1 MGINEAMVEG
11 FYSRYISRDLAN
23 LLGGGLFIVIFW
35 FSFRNQLHDI
45 SWYDFFPPILW
56 EQQSLKLISFLAV
69 AYFVGFFFDRIGDK
83 LAPKIVGFYYKS
95 ICFIKCETPP
105 TYPNPFEKVNQTYE
119 KIKLD
124 YESIHVLQKDLIIK
138 GKLDT
143 RILDQLERYVSLW
156 ILGKSVGL
164 SAFFGSIIMFI
175 SVIINHSF
183 LFKNSNLLL
192 IYFIII
198 ISLFL
203 FGLFILKQGSESW
216 QRYYHELYYFLE
228 NMKDSLN
235 KEEKEKLEKSKIKI
249 II

>member
-35 FSFRNQLHDI
+35 FSFRNLLHDI

-56 EQQSLKLISFLAV
+56 EQQLLKLISFLAV
-69 AYFVGFFFDRIGDK
+69 TYFVGFFFDRIGDI
-83 LAPKIVGFYYKS
+83 LVPEIVGYYYK
-95 ICFIKCETPP
+95 IKTRINVILKRETPS
-105 TYPNPFEKVNQTYE
+105 TDPNPFKKVNQIYNE
-119 KIKLD
+119 KIKFD
-124 YESIHVLQKDLIIK
+124 YESILVLQKDLIIK
-138 GKLDT
+138 GKCDT

-175 SVIINHSF
+175 SLIFNHSF
-183 LFKNSNLLL
+183 LIKNANLLQ
-192 IYFIII
+192 IFFII

-216 QRYYHELYYFLE
+216 KRYFQELDYFLE
-228 NMKDSLN
+228 NMKYSLN
-235 KEEKEKLEKSKIKI
+235 KEEKEKLEKSK
-249 II
+249 